1 MKVNLLLQVI
11 MCLVINGGKSM
22 NFTGQKA
29 KNQKLSAAEKKRLL
43 LLEAK
48 KKKKEAEKARKAK

>member
-11 MCLVINGGKSM
+11 MYLVINGGKSM

-29 KNQKLSAAEKKRLL
+29 KNQKIAEKERIKAL

>member
-1 MKVNLLLQVI
+1 

>member
-11 MCLVINGGKSM
+11 MYLVINGGKSM

-29 KNQKLSAAEKKRLL
+29 KNQKLSAAEQKRLL